1 MSGLRAESNG
11 VPAMRLVGG
20 RLLDPAAGTD
30 RVGDL
35 AIVGGRIVSPDDPAA
50 CGATVL
56 DVSGHWVAPAFIDLH
71 VHLREP
77 GMEEAE
83 TIESGLRAA
92 IVGGFGA
99 VVSMPNTSPP
109 IDSPGLVRQLIDR
122 ARALGL
128 AALWPAACLTRGRA
142 GDEVAEIEALA
153 DAGAVAF
160 TDDGSTVM
168 RDDVMEAAM
177 RRVAAIGSVVMDHAQ
192 DRAHERL
199 GVAGDG
205 AARRL
210 GVPAIPAE
218 AEVRVVERDIRL
230 ARATG
235 CRLHVQH
242 LSTAGA
248 VAAVRRA
255 RAEGWPVS
263 AEATP
268 HHLALCEDDIPGDD
282 ANWKMNPPLRSA
294 RDRDALRQAV
304 LEGAIACLATD
315 HAPHPAAAKAHGFL
329 TAPFG
334 VVGLE
339 TAVGVTWEVL
349 VRDGGMSPLEWVRR
363 WTTGPAAVLGR
374 TAPTLRPGA
383 PADLVV
389 IRTDREWTVDPAR
402 FCSRSRNTPFAG
414 WRLHAR
420 PKMLW
425 LGGRPWAIGDKP

>member
-1 MSGLRAESNG
+1 MSRERGGSEPP
-11 VPAMRLVGG
+11 PAVRLAGG
-20 RLLDPAAGTD
+20 RLLDPATGTD

-35 AIVGGRIVSPDDPAA
+35 AIAGGRIVSPDDPAA
-50 CGATVL
+50 RGAALL
-56 DVSGHWVAPAFIDLH
+56 DVSGCLLAPAFIDLH

-92 IVGGFGA
+92 AAGGFGA

-109 IDSPGLVRQLIDR
+109 IDSPDLVRRLIER
-122 ARALGL
+122 AQSLRL

-142 GDEVAEIEALA
+142 GEDVAEIEALA
-153 DAGAVAF
+153 AAGAVAF

-168 RDDVMEAAM
+168 RDEVMEAAM
-177 RRVAAIGSVVMDHAQ
+177 RRVAAIGAVVMDHAQ

-199 GVAGDG
+199 GVAGEG

-235 CRLHVQH
+235 CRLHLQH

-248 VAAVRRA
+248 VDAVRRA

-304 LEGAIACLATD
+304 LDGTIACLATD
-315 HAPHPAAAKAHGFL
+315 HAPHPAAAKARGFL

-349 VRDGGMSPLEWVRR
+349 VRECGMSPLEWVRR

-374 TAPTLRPGA
+374 TAPTLQPGA
-383 PADLVV
+383 PADIVV
-389 IRTDREWTVDPAR
+389 IRTDAEWTVDPGR

-420 PKMLW
+420 PEMLF
-425 LGGRPWAIGDKP
+425 LGGMPLAI

>member
-1 MSGLRAESNG
+1 MSTLRPESDSP
-11 VPAMRLVGG
+11 PAIRLVGG
-20 RLLDPAAGTD
+20 RLLDPSAGTNQ
-30 RVGDL
+30 VGDL
-35 AIVGGRIVSPDDPAA
+35 AIAGGRIVSLDDPAA
-50 CGATVL
+50 RGAALL
-56 DVSGHWVAPAFIDLH
+56 DVSGCLLAPAFIDLH

-92 IVGGFGA
+92 AAGGFGA

-109 IDSPGLVRQLIDR
+109 IDSPDLIR
-122 ARALGL
+122 RLLETARRLGL

-142 GDEVAEIEALA
+142 GEEVAEIEALA
-153 DAGAVAF
+153 AAGAVAF

-168 RDDVMEAAM
+168 RDEVMEAAM

-199 GVAGDG
+199 GVAGEG

-235 CRLHVQH
+235 CRLHLQH

-248 VAAVRRA
+248 VDAVRRA
-255 RAEGWPVS
+255 QAEGWPVS

-304 LEGAIACLATD
+304 LDGSISCLATD
-315 HAPHPAAAKAHGFL
+315 HAPHPATAKARGFL
-329 TAPFG
+329 AAPFG

-339 TAVGVTWEVL
+339 TAIGVTWEVL
-349 VRDGGMSPLEWVRR
+349 VREGGMSPLEWVRR

-374 TAPTLRPGA
+374 ASPSLQPGA

-389 IRTDREWTVDPAR
+389 IRTDEEWTVDPAR
-402 FCSRSRNTPFAG
+402 FCSRSRNTPFAS

-420 PKMLW
+420 PARLF
-425 LGGRPWAIGDKP
+425 LGGMPIVI